1 MSSGMDAPGAGTPPR
16 KAGLVAVARELG
28 VSPSTVSNA
37 YNRPDQLSAALRERV
52 LRTASELGYGGP
64 DPVARSLRRGRA
76 AAVGVVF
83 HDRLAR
89 AFDDPAAVLFLQGF
103 TAGTDERGLAVVLV
117 PGLPDG
123 EAKGEAVRDAAV
135 DGFVLHGLNSG
146 DPLIDA
152 IVARRLPTVLVDA
165 PLLDG
170 VDFIGIDD
178 AAAAAEAVRHLV
190 ALGHRRIG
198 LLSFPLGEGPDSVA
212 RRRLAGCRGELAD
225 LPVQECALSSIEAG
239 RAGAHALLDR
249 ADCTAVFAF
258 SDPIALG
265 AKLAA
270 RERGLSLP
278 GDLSIVGF
286 DGTAPAAEELT
297 SIHQPQRVKGRL
309 AADRLVAALG
319 ADPPAPRR
327 ELLPTRLVVGAT
339 TAPPPGG

>member
-1 MSSGMDAPGAGTPPR
+1 M
-16 KAGLVAVARELG
+16 
-28 VSPSTVSNA
+28 
-37 YNRPDQLSAALRERV
+37 
-52 LRTASELGYGGP
+52 
-64 DPVARSLRRGRA
+64 
-76 AAVGVVF
+76 
-83 HDRLAR
+83 
-89 AFDDPAAVLFLQGF
+89 
-103 TAGTDERGLAVVLV
+103 
-117 PGLPDG
+117 
-123 EAKGEAVRDAAV
+123 
-135 DGFVLHGLNSG
+135 
-146 DPLIDA
+146 
-152 IVARRLPTVLVDA
+152 
-165 PLLDG
+165 
-170 VDFIGIDD
+170 
-178 AAAAAEAVRHLV
+178 
-190 ALGHRRIG
+190 
-198 LLSFPLGEGPDSVA
+198 
-212 RRRLAGCRGELAD
+212 
-225 LPVQECALSSIEAG
+225 QECALSSIEAG

-249 ADCTAVFAF
+249 TDCTAVFAF